1 MNVDVLAQGN
11 ESAFERLRALN
22 PEAGMTGN
30 PGPPPRTHSQR
41 TVLPRLALVAAITL
55 AVVIGGV
62 AVWNSS
68 TGQDTITAATDPVQA
83 TPEASSPEPSN
94 APVITDTARAQTP
107 VSNDPVEDIE
117 PPEDATRYLPT
128 SDWELIGFGS
138 DIFSPTDDLPPGHE
152 LMFATS
158 DGIWGPVIFAVF
170 NPGLEDINYGPS
182 GSRITETPAGTRVRA
197 RIDASGRTTSAIV
210 AVEGGS
216 VAASGSDVSESQL
229 FEVVDNLEIIDG
241 SLTWTGNVL
250 PANLMVL
257 PQSAAAPQ
265 TIEQSTFQPN
275 DENVLQ
281 SVHVLSV
288 PVDDPWIALNERDTH
303 PDWELTTFNGQPAI
317 VFGPSTYDTTRAGVI
332 YQADER
338 LYIATIDGEDSQ
350 IPTIDDARTLLAS
363 VEPRSVLEIADEL
376 DLVRRVDIYTEWLE
390 DIELPVDADIDY
402 LLTDDYVPIGPE
414 ALFAQQVLVC
424 LWVEEWIE
432 TGSQR
437 SFDAIEQANTWPNII
452 DAVEWY
458 RQFGDDLAEFVQ
470 SPVVEIEGLTGSTVE
485 ERAVPSLQASCGFA
499 IGHDLFSH
507 LPQ

>member
-1 MNVDVLAQGN
+1 MNFDGLAQGR
-11 ESAFERLRALN
+11 ESAFKRLHALN
-22 PEAGMTGN
+22 PEPGMTGN
-30 PGPPPRTHSQR
+30 PGPPPRTHDQR
-41 TVLPRLALVAAITL
+41 TRIPRLALVAAVSL
-55 AVVIGGV
+55 AIVIGGV
-62 AVWNSS
+62 AILNSS
-68 TGQDTITAATDPVQA
+68 NAQDTITAATDPTQPA
-83 TPEASSPEPSN
+83 PQTSSPEPSS
-94 APVITDTARAQTP
+94 APVITDTPPAQDA
-107 VSNDPVEDIE
+107 VSNDPVEEIA

-128 SDWELIGFGS
+128 SDWELLGFGS
-138 DIFSPTDDLPPGHE
+138 DISSPADGLPPGQV
-152 LMFATS
+152 LRFATS
-158 DGIWGPVIFAVF
+158 DGIWGPAIFALF
-170 NPGLEDINYGPS
+170 NPGLEDIDYGPS

-197 RIDASGRTTSAIV
+197 RIDASGRTTNAIV

-241 SLTWTGNVL
+241 SLTWTGDAL

-257 PQSAAAPQ
+257 PQSEILPR
-265 TIEQSTFQPN
+265 TIEQSTFRPS

-281 SVHVLSV
+281 DVNVLSV
-288 PVDDPWIALNERDTH
+288 PADDPWTALSERDTH

-317 VFGPSTYDTTRAGVI
+317 VFGPSTYDSTRAGAI
-332 YQADER
+332 YQADDR
-338 LYIATIDGEDSQ
+338 LYIATINGDDSQ

-363 VEPRSVLEIADEL
+363 VEPLSVLEIAHEL

-390 DIELPVDADIDY
+390 DIKLPVDADIDY

-432 TGSQR
+432 TGSQQA
-437 SFDAIEQANTWPNII
+437 FDAIEQANTWPNIG
-452 DAVEWY
+452 DALVWY
-458 RQFGDDLAEFVQ
+458 GQFGDDLAELVQ
-470 SPVVEIEGLTGSTVE
+470 APVVEIEDLKGSTVE
-485 ERAVPSLQASCGFA
+485 ERAVPALQEDCGFA

>member
-1 MNVDVLAQGN
+1 MNVDVLAQDS
-11 ESAFERLRALN
+11 ESAFERLRSLN
-22 PEAGMTGN
+22 PEPGTTGN
-30 PGPPPRTHSQR
+30 PGPPPRTHVQR

-55 AVVIGGV
+55 AIVIGGV
-62 AVWNSS
+62 AIWNSS
-68 TGQDTITAATDPVQA
+68 DGQDTITAATGPAQS
-83 TPEASSPEPSN
+83 TLEASSPEPSS
-94 APVITDTARAQTP
+94 APGITDTALAQDA
-107 VSNDPVEDIE
+107 VSNDSAEEIA
-117 PPEDATRYLPT
+117 PPEDETRYLPT
-128 SDWELIGFGS
+128 SDWELLGFGS
-138 DIFSPTDDLPPGHE
+138 DISSPADGLPPGQV
-152 LMFATS
+152 LRFATS
-158 DGIWGPVIFAVF
+158 DGIWGPVIFALF
-170 NPGLEDINYGPS
+170 NPGLDHIDYGPS

-197 RIDASGRTTSAIV
+197 RIDASGRTTSAITL
-210 AVEGGS
+210 VEGGS

-241 SLTWTGNVL
+241 SLSWTGDVL

-281 SVHVLSV
+281 DVNVLSV
-288 PVDDPWIALNERDTH
+288 PADDPWTALSERDTH

-317 VFGPSTYDTTRAGVI
+317 VFGPSTYDSTGAGAI
-332 YQADER
+332 YQADDR
-338 LYIATIDGEDSQ
+338 LYIATINGEDSQ

-363 VEPRSVLEIADEL
+363 VEPLSVLEIADEL

-402 LLTDDYVPIGPE
+402 LLTEDYVPIGPE

-432 TGSQR
+432 TGSQQA
-437 SFDAIEQANTWPNII
+437 FDAIEQANTWPNIS
-452 DAVEWY
+452 DALVWY
-458 RQFGDDLAEFVQ
+458 GQFGDDLAELVQ
-470 SPVVEIEGLTGSTVE
+470 APVVEIEDLKGSTVE
-485 ERAVPSLQASCGFA
+485 ERAVPALQEDCGFA